1 MTRPLLIFQDAT
13 FQWKDAPRPII
24 DSFTWCLMPGEAR
37 VLDTPSGSGKTT
49 FLRLAAGLLKPT
61 SGTARRTTRQ
71 IGFAFQDHRLLPWM
85 TVTQNLRLVQK
96 DDDGRRIQELLEA
109 LGIASLANA
118 PAHRLSGGE
127 AQRVNLARALL
138 NDPELLLLDEPFNGL
153 DEDSATLAANAVL
166 RWKND
171 NPDAAMLL
179 VTHIPRFAAL
189 CNATPLKLGFPRK

>member
-1 MTRPLLIFQDAT
+1 M
-13 FQWKDAPRPII
+13 
-24 DSFTWCLMPGEAR
+24 
-37 VLDTPSGSGKTT
+37 
-49 FLRLAAGLLKPT
+49 
-61 SGTARRTTRQ
+61 
-71 IGFAFQDHRLLPWM
+71 
-85 TVTQNLRLVQK
+85 
-96 DDDGRRIQELLEA
+96 LEA
-109 LGIASLANA
+109 LGIAPLANA

>member
-1 MTRPLLIFQDAT
+1 VWR
-13 FQWKDAPRPII
+13 
-24 DSFTWCLMPGEAR
+24 
-37 VLDTPSGSGKTT
+37 
-49 FLRLAAGLLKPT
+49 
-61 SGTARRTTRQ
+61 
-71 IGFAFQDHRLLPWM
+71 
-85 TVTQNLRLVQK
+85 
-96 DDDGRRIQELLEA
+96 
-109 LGIASLANA
+109 
-118 PAHRLSGGE
+118 
-127 AQRVNLARALL
+127 NLARALL